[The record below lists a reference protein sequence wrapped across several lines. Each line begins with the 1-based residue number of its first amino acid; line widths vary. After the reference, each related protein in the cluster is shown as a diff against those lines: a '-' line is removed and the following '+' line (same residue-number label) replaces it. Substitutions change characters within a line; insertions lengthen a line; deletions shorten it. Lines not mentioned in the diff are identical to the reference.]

1 MGKEEK
7 WELRVLWVVE
17 WEVQRIWNKIKKA
30 IVILKLIFEND

>member
-7 WELRVLWVVE
+7 WELRVLWVAE
-17 WEVQRIWNKIKKA
+17 WEVQGIRNKIKKA